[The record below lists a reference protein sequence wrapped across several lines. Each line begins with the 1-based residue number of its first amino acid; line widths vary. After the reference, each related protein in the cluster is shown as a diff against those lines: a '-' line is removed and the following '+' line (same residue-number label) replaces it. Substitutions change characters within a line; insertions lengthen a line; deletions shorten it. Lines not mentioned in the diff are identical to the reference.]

1 MADTDGNPDSF
12 SLGTIVRSVKRGLK
26 GKRGGKPEEVEEDI
40 LTMVSEGQEKG
51 TIEADEAEMISNIFA
66 LNDKEAG
73 DIMTHRS
80 QIAGLEADMTLKD
93 ALDYMLDGTNSR
105 FPVYEENIDHIVGI
119 LFLKDAFRMNR
130 IAANRKM
137 AVKDIPD
144 LLRKPL
150 FVTERKKTDTLFQEM
165 QQKKMQMAIV
175 IDEYG
180 QTAGLVTM
188 EDILEEI
195 VGNILDEYDE
205 EESHIQKRG
214 QDEYIIDGMSELKE
228 LEERFGIDFEED
240 EFDTLNGFLISKM
253 DRIPE
258 ENEKFSAL
266 VGDYQF
272 QILKVENRRI
282 EKVLVTKKP
291 PEEETGAADTETEKN
306 KKRKES

>member
-12 SLGTIVRSVKRGLK
+12 GLGTIVRSVKKGLK
-26 GKRGGKPEEVEEDI
+26 SRRGGKPEEVEEDI

-80 QIAGLEADMTLKD
+80 QIVAMEADMTLNN
-93 ALDYMLDGTNSR
+93 ALDYMLDSTNSR
-105 FPVYEENIDHIVGI
+105 FPVYRENIDHIVGI

-130 IAANRKM
+130 IAANRKT
-137 AVKDIPD
+137 AVKDIPE
-144 LLRKPL
+144 LLRKAL
-150 FVTERKKTDTLFQEM
+150 FVTEKKKIDTLFQEM
-165 QQKKMQMAIV
+165 QQKKVQMAIV

-205 EESHIQKRG
+205 EESHIQKKG
-214 QDEYIIDGMSELKE
+214 QDEYIIDGMSELE
-228 LEERFGIDFEED
+228 DLEERFGIDFEED

-253 DRIPE
+253 DKIPE
-258 ENEKFSAL
+258 ENEKFSIL
-266 VGDYQF
+266 VGGYQF

-282 EKVLVTKKP
+282 EKVLVTKKQF
-291 PEEETGAADTETEKN
+291 PEEAAPQGLPVEKSKN
-306 KKRKES
+306 SKE

>member
-12 SLGTIVRSVKRGLK
+12 RLGTIVRTVKKGLK
-26 GKRGGKPEEVEEDI
+26 NRRGGKPEEVEEDI
-40 LTMVSEGQEKG
+40 LTMVNEGQEKG

-66 LNDKEAG
+66 LNDKVVG

-80 QIAGLEADMTLKD
+80 QIVGMEGDMTLKD
-93 ALDYMLDGTNSR
+93 ALDYMLDCANSR
-105 FPVYEENIDHIVGI
+105 FPVYGENIDHIIGI

-130 IAANRKM
+130 IAANRKI
-137 AVKDIPD
+137 AVKDIPE
-144 LLRKPL
+144 LLRKAL
-150 FVTERKKTDTLFQEM
+150 FVTEKKKIDTLFQEM
-165 QQKKMQMAIV
+165 QQKKVQMAIV

-205 EESHIQKRG
+205 EESHIQKKG
-214 QDEYIIDGMSELKE
+214 QDEYIIDGMSELEE
-228 LEERFGIDFEED
+228 LEERFGINFEED

-258 ENEKFSAL
+258 ENEKFSIT
-266 VGDYQF
+266 VDGYRF

-282 EKVLVTKKP
+282 EKVLVTK
-291 PEEETGAADTETEKN
+291 TA
-306 KKRKES
+306 

>member
-1 MADTDGNPDSF
+1 MADTDGNPDS
-12 SLGTIVRSVKRGLK
+12 SRLDTIVKFVKKGLK
-26 GKRGGKPEEVEEDI
+26 NRRGANPEEVEEDI

-51 TIEADEAEMISNIFA
+51 TIEDDEAKMISNIFA

-80 QIAGLEADMTLKD
+80 QIAGMEAGMTLKE
-93 ALDYMLDGTNSR
+93 ALDYMLDGTKSR
-105 FPVYEENIDHIVGI
+105 FPVYEENIDHITGI

-137 AVKDIPD
+137 AIRDIPD
-144 LLRKPL
+144 LLRNAL
-150 FVTERKKTDTLFQEM
+150 FVTETKKIDVLFQEM
-165 QQKKMQMAIV
+165 QQKKMQMAII

-214 QDEYIIDGMSELKE
+214 KDEYVIDGMSELKE

-240 EFDTLNGFLISKM
+240 EFDTLNGFMVSKM
-253 DRIPE
+253 DKIPE
-258 ENEKFSAL
+258 ENEKFSVM

-282 EKVLVTKKP
+282 EKVLVSKTAHAEEKDKPETSDIEKK
-291 PEEETGAADTETEKN
+291 
-306 KKRKES
+306 

>member
-12 SLGTIVRSVKRGLK
+12 RLGTIVRTVKKGLK
-26 GKRGGKPEEVEEDI
+26 NRRSGKPEEVEEDI
-40 LTMVSEGQEKG
+40 LTMVNEGQEKG

-66 LNDKEAG
+66 LNDKVAG

-80 QIAGLEADMTLKD
+80 QIVGLEGDMTLKD
-93 ALDYMLDGTNSR
+93 ALDFMLDGANSR
-105 FPVYEENIDHIVGI
+105 FPVYGENIDHIIGI

-137 AVKDIPD
+137 AIKDIPE
-144 LLRKPL
+144 LLRKAL
-150 FVTERKKTDTLFQEM
+150 FVTEKKKIDKLFQEM
-165 QQKKMQMAIV
+165 QQKKVQMAIV

-205 EESHIQKRG
+205 EESHIQKKG
-214 QDEYIIDGMSELKE
+214 QDEYIIDGMSELEE
-228 LEERFGIDFEED
+228 LEERFGINFDEE

-258 ENEKFSAL
+258 ENEKFSIT
-266 VGDYQF
+266 VGDYRF

-282 EKVLVTKKP
+282 EKVLVTK
-291 PEEETGAADTETEKN
+291 TV
-306 KKRKES
+306 

>member
-1 MADTDGNPDSF
+1 MADTDGNPDS
-12 SLGTIVRSVKRGLK
+12 SRLDTIVKFVKKGLK
-26 GKRGGKPEEVEEDI
+26 NRRGANPEEVEEDI

-51 TIEADEAEMISNIFA
+51 TIEDDEAKMISNIFA

-80 QIAGLEADMTLKD
+80 QIAGMEAGMTLKE
-93 ALDYMLDGTNSR
+93 ALDYMLDSTNSR
-105 FPVYEENIDHIVGI
+105 FPVYEENIDHITGI

-137 AVKDIPD
+137 AIRDIPD
-144 LLRKPL
+144 LLRSAL
-150 FVTERKKTDTLFQEM
+150 FVTETKKIDVLFQEM
-165 QQKKMQMAIV
+165 QQKKMQMAII

-214 QDEYIIDGMSELKE
+214 KDEYVIDGMSELKE

-240 EFDTLNGFLISKM
+240 EFDTLNGFMISKM
-253 DRIPE
+253 DKIPE
-258 ENEKFSAL
+258 ENEKFSVM

-282 EKVLVTKKP
+282 EKVLVVKQ
-291 PEEETGAADTETEKN
+291 EAGTEDPLTAG
-306 KKRKES
+306 

>member
-1 MADTDGNPDSF
+1 MADADGNPDSF
-12 SLGTIVRSVKRGLK
+12 GIGTIVRTVKKGLK
-26 GKRGGKPEEVEEDI
+26 SRRGGKPEEVEEDI

-80 QIAGLEADMTLKD
+80 QIAAIEADMTLKD
-93 ALDYMLDGTNSR
+93 ALDYMLDSTNSR

-137 AVKDIPD
+137 EVKDIPE
-144 LLRKPL
+144 LLRKAF
-150 FVTERKKTDTLFQEM
+150 FVTEKKKIDTLFQEM
-165 QQKKMQMAIV
+165 QQKKVQMAIV

-214 QDEYIIDGMSELKE
+214 QDEYIIDGMSELEE

-240 EFDTLNGFLISKM
+240 AFDTLNGFLISKM

-258 ENEKFSAL
+258 ENEKFSIT
-266 VGDYQF
+266 VGGYQF
-272 QILKVENRRI
+272 QIQKVENRRI
-282 EKVLVTKKP
+282 EKVLVTKNL
-291 PEEETGAADTETEKN
+291 PEEDIQVEKGRN
-306 KKRKES
+306 GKE

>member
-12 SLGTIVRSVKRGLK
+12 RLGTIERTVKKGLK
-26 GKRGGKPEEVEEDI
+26 NRRGGNPEEVEEDI

-73 DIMTHRS
+73 DIMIHRS
-80 QIAGLEADMTLKD
+80 QITAMEADMTLKD
-93 ALDYMLDGTNSR
+93 ALDYMLDSTNSR
-105 FPVYEENIDHIVGI
+105 FPVYEENIDHIIGI

-137 AVKDIPD
+137 AISEIPE
-144 LLRKPL
+144 LLRKAL
-150 FVTERKKTDTLFQEM
+150 FVTEKKKIDTLFREM
-165 QQKKMQMAIV
+165 QQKKVQMAIV

-205 EESHIQKRG
+205 EESHIQKKG

-228 LEERFGIDFEED
+228 LEERFGIDFQEE
-240 EFDTLNGFLISKM
+240 EFDTLNGFMISRM

-258 ENEKFSAL
+258 ENEKFSIA
-266 VGDYQF
+266 VDGYQF

-282 EKVLVTKKP
+282 EKVLVTK
-291 PEEETGAADTETEKN
+291 TV
-306 KKRKES
+306 

>member
-1 MADTDGNPDSF
+1 MADGNPDTF
-12 SLGTIVRSVKRGLK
+12 RLGAIVRSVKKGLES
-26 GKRGGKPEEVEEDI
+26 RRHGKPEEVEEDI
-40 LTMVSEGQEKG
+40 LTMVSEGQEQG
-51 TIEADEAEMISNIFA
+51 TIEDDEAEMISNIFA

-80 QIAGLEADMTLKD
+80 QITAVSAEMTLKE
-93 ALDYMLDGTNSR
+93 ALDFMLDGTNSR

-144 LLRKPL
+144 LLRKAV
-150 FVTERKKTDTLFQEM
+150 FVTEKKKIDTLFREM
-165 QQKKMQMAIV
+165 QQKKVQMAIV

-180 QTAGLVTM
+180 QSAGLVTM

-205 EESHIQKRG
+205 EESHIQKKGR
-214 QDEYIIDGMSELKE
+214 DEYVIDGMSELRE
-228 LEERFGIDFEED
+228 LEERFGIDFEEE
-240 EFDTLNGFLISKM
+240 EFDTLNGFLIAKM

-258 ENEKFSAL
+258 EHEDFSVV
-266 VGDYQF
+266 VGGFKF

-282 EKVLVTKKP
+282 EKVLVVKQAQTD
-291 PEEETGAADTETEKN
+291 EILAQ
-306 KKRKES
+306 

>member
-1 MADTDGNPDSF
+1 MTDTDGNPDSF
-12 SLGTIVRSVKRGLK
+12 GLGTIVKTVKKGLESRRRGK
-26 GKRGGKPEEVEEDI
+26 SEEVEEDI

-51 TIEADEAEMISNIFA
+51 TIEDDEAEMISNIFA

-80 QIAGLEADMTLKD
+80 QIAGIEADMTLKE
-93 ALDYMLDGTNSR
+93 ALDYMLEGTNSR
-105 FPVYEENIDHIVGI
+105 FPVYQENIDHINGI

-130 IAANRKM
+130 IAENREM

-144 LLRKPL
+144 LLRKAV
-150 FVTERKKTDTLFQEM
+150 FVTEKKKIDTLFREM
-165 QQKKMQMAIV
+165 QQKKVQMAIV

-205 EESHIQKRG
+205 EESHIQKKG
-214 QDEYIIDGMSELKE
+214 QDEYVIDGMSELKE
-228 LEERFGIDFEED
+228 LEERFGIDFEEE
-240 EFDTLNGFLISKM
+240 EFDTLNGFLISRM

-258 ENEKFSAL
+258 ENEEFSI
-266 VGDYQF
+266 VVDGYRF
-272 QILKVENRRI
+272 QILQVENRRI
-282 EKVLVTKKP
+282 EKVLVVRQSPGGKSSP
-291 PEEETGAADTETEKN
+291 PADAENKN
-306 KKRKES
+306 NRTV

>member
-1 MADTDGNPDSF
+1 MTDTDGNPNSF
-12 SLGTIVRSVKRGLK
+12 RLGTIVKSVTRGLK
-26 GKRGGKPEEVEEDI
+26 GKRGGKPEEDI

-73 DIMTHRS
+73 DIMAHRS
-80 QIAGLEADMTLKD
+80 QIAAIEADMTLQQ
-93 ALDYMLDGTNSR
+93 ALDYMLDSTNSR
-105 FPVYEENIDHIVGI
+105 FPVYEENIDHIIGI

-137 AVKDIPD
+137 ALKDIPD
-144 LLRKPL
+144 LLRKAL
-150 FVTERKKTDTLFQEM
+150 FVTETKKIDTLFREM
-165 QQKKMQMAIV
+165 QQKKVQIAII

-205 EESHIQKRG
+205 EESHIRKMG
-214 QDEYIIDGMSELKE
+214 PDEYVIDGMSELKE
-228 LEERFGIDFEED
+228 LEERFEIDFEED
-240 EFDTLNGFLISKM
+240 EFDTLNGFLVSKM

-258 ENEKFSAL
+258 ENEDFSVM
-266 VGDYQF
+266 VGDYCF
-272 QILKVENRRI
+272 RILKVKNRRI
-282 EKVLVTKKP
+282 EKVLVKK
-291 PEEETGAADTETEKN
+291 EKQT
-306 KKRKES
+306 

>member
-1 MADTDGNPDSF
+1 MADGNPDTSR
-12 SLGTIVRSVKRGLK
+12 LGAIVKSVKKGLES
-26 GKRGGKPEEVEEDI
+26 RRHGKPEEVEEDI
-40 LTMVSEGQEKG
+40 LTMVSEGQEQG
-51 TIEADEAEMISNIFA
+51 TIEDDEAEMISNIFA

-80 QIAGLEADMTLKD
+80 QICALEADMTLKEAPD
-93 ALDYMLDGTNSR
+93 QMLDGTNSR
-105 FPVYEENIDHIVGI
+105 FPVYEENIDHIIGI

-144 LLRKPL
+144 LLRKAV
-150 FVTERKKTDTLFQEM
+150 FVTEKKKIDTLFREM
-165 QQKKMQMAIV
+165 QQKKVQMAMV

-205 EESHIQKRG
+205 EESHIQKKG
-214 QDEYIIDGMSELKE
+214 QDEYVIDGMSELRE
-228 LEERFGIDFEED
+228 LEDRFGIDFEEE

-258 ENEKFSAL
+258 ENEEFSIM
-266 VGDYQF
+266 VGDYKF

-282 EKVLVTKKP
+282 EKVLVVKQ
-291 PEEETGAADTETEKN
+291 ETEHTLAAG
-306 KKRKES
+306 

>member
-1 MADTDGNPDSF
+1 MADTDGNPDS
-12 SLGTIVRSVKRGLK
+12 SRLDTIVKFVKKGLK
-26 GKRGGKPEEVEEDI
+26 NRRGANPEEVEEDI

-51 TIEADEAEMISNIFA
+51 TIEDDEAKMISNIFA

-80 QIAGLEADMTLKD
+80 QIAGMEAGMTLKE
-93 ALDYMLDGTNSR
+93 ALDYMLDSTNSR
-105 FPVYEENIDHIVGI
+105 FPVYEENIDHITGI

-137 AVKDIPD
+137 AIRDIPD
-144 LLRKPL
+144 LLRSAL
-150 FVTERKKTDTLFQEM
+150 FVTETKKIDVLFQEM
-165 QQKKMQMAIV
+165 QQKKMQMAII

-214 QDEYIIDGMSELKE
+214 KDEYVIDGMSELKE

-240 EFDTLNGFLISKM
+240 EFDTLNGFMISKM
-253 DRIPE
+253 DKIPE
-258 ENEKFSAL
+258 ENEKFSVM

-282 EKVLVTKKP
+282 EEVLVSKIPTAGEKDRPNKPDNEKK
-291 PEEETGAADTETEKN
+291 
-306 KKRKES
+306 

>member
-1 MADTDGNPDSF
+1 MTDTDGNPDSF
-12 SLGTIVRSVKRGLK
+12 GLGTIVKTVKKGLGSRRRGK
-26 GKRGGKPEEVEEDI
+26 SEEVEEDI

-51 TIEADEAEMISNIFA
+51 TIEDDEAEMISNIFA

-80 QIAGLEADMTLKD
+80 QIAGIEAEMTLKE
-93 ALDYMLDGTNSR
+93 ALDYMLDGSNSR
-105 FPVYEENIDHIVGI
+105 FPVYEENIDHITGI

-137 AVKDIPD
+137 AIKDIPD
-144 LLRKPL
+144 LLRKAV
-150 FVTERKKTDTLFQEM
+150 FVTEKKKIDILFREM
-165 QQKKMQMAIV
+165 QQKKVQMSIV

-205 EESHIQKRG
+205 EESHIQKKG
-214 QDEYIIDGMSELKE
+214 QDEYVIDGMSELKE
-228 LEERFGIDFEED
+228 LEERFGINFEED

-258 ENEKFSAL
+258 ENEEFSIM
-266 VGDYQF
+266 VGDYRF

-282 EKVLVTKKP
+282 EKVLVV
-291 PEEETGAADTETEKN
+291 
-306 KKRKES
+306 KENSLLHN

>member
-1 MADTDGNPDSF
+1 MTDTDGNPDSF
-12 SLGTIVRSVKRGLK
+12 GLGTIVKTVKKGLGGRRRGK
-26 GKRGGKPEEVEEDI
+26 SEEVEEDI

-51 TIEADEAEMISNIFA
+51 TIEDDEAEMISNIFA

-80 QIAGLEADMTLKD
+80 QIAGIEADMTLKE
-93 ALDYMLDGTNSR
+93 ALDYMLDGSNSR
-105 FPVYEENIDHIVGI
+105 FPVYEENIDHITGI

-137 AVKDIPD
+137 AVRDIPD
-144 LLRKPL
+144 LLRKAV
-150 FVTERKKTDTLFQEM
+150 FVTEKKKIDILFREM
-165 QQKKMQMAIV
+165 QQKKVQMSIV

-205 EESHIQKRG
+205 EESHIQKKG
-214 QDEYIIDGMSELKE
+214 QDEYVIDGMSELKE

-258 ENEKFSAL
+258 ENEEFSIV
-266 VGDYQF
+266 VGGYRF

-282 EKVLVTKKP
+282 EKVLVV
-291 PEEETGAADTETEKN
+291 
-306 KKRKES
+306 KENSLLHK